1 MNASKEIRCWA
12 ISVDSSLAASLLLG
26 RASARAIA
34 KAHLS
39 ELFRLVS
46 GDREAAIA
54 EISMVKS
61 FGSRRLLLESFRLT
75 FSQLDQDPRF
85 HILLSDA
92 DLSQKQVATQY
103 DQALLALLRDC
114 NGKTEL
120 LANRVANYPVIK
132 RKNLLQRLEQN
143 DFKRLRR
150 VKLNRKMFHGLSN
163 DITENSPLSWWQWL
177 LLVIVIA
184 AFTSMFAE

>member
-1 MNASKEIRCWA
+1 MNDTKETSYWA
-12 ISVDSSLAASLLLG
+12 TSVDSSLAASLLLG

-54 EISMVKS
+54 EISAVKS

-75 FSQLDQDPRF
+75 FSLMDQDPRY
-85 HILLSDA
+85 HILLCDA
-92 DLSQKQVATQY
+92 DLSQKQVAAEY
-103 DQALLALLRDC
+103 DQALFALLRDC
-114 NGKTEL
+114 GGKTEL
-120 LANRVANYPVIK
+120 LANKIANYPAVK
-132 RKNLLQRLEQN
+132 RKNLLQRLEHD

-150 VKLNRKMFHGLSN
+150 VRLNRKTLYDLSN
-163 DITENSPLSWWQWL
+163 NMPDSSPLNWWQWFL
-177 LLVIVIA
+177 IFIVIVV
-184 AFTSMFAE
+184 FTLIFVD